1 MPALQSSF
9 PGFFEPKEWERGL
22 GKVEKPCSFP
32 MTAFFIICF
41 FGFPSLKRLLGSSS
55 VQQFVVSFSQTEQNI
70 GGGGRASIISGP
82 TAKKIFLE
90 KYLRL
95 EVSAG
100 LRDYLL
106 FLTLTVIRCLCPV
119 TGGAW
124 CTPTGHTLCPAS
136 LYLHHMHILLLYYFT
151 KYQDFQNLDTFTENG
166 SCFKTMQHRL
176 VQTFKKSWINL
187 WLNL

>member
-70 GGGGRASIISGP
+70 GGGGKASIISGP

-90 KYLRL
+90 KYLCL
-95 EVSAG
+95 EVSA
-100 LRDYLL
+100 RPQDYLL

-151 KYQDFQNLDTFTENG
+151 KYQDFQNLDTFTEIG
-166 SCFKTMQHRL
+166 SRFKTVQHKL
-176 VQTFKKSWINL
+176 V
-187 WLNL
+187 